1 MVGGALVLGD
11 FDFGG
16 VGPWGKGEG
25 VRSSGEGGGGSGED
39 GPGHVFFFC

>member
-1 MVGGALVLGD
+1 MVGALVLGD

-25 VRSSGEGGGGSGED
+25 VRSSGEGEEAVVRMGRDVLG
-39 GPGHVFFFC
+39 FFR